1 MKIEEIARI
10 CHQVNKSF
18 CESIGD
24 NSQINW
30 EESQEWQKKS
40 AINGV
45 KFHLENQNIMPS
57 DSHDSWLKEKIENG
71 WIYGE
76 VKNIE
81 KKTHPCCV
89 PYEQLPIE
97 QKSKDYIFKAIVD
110 CFK

>member
-24 NSQINW
+24 NSQLDW
-30 EESQEWQKKS
+30 EKSPEWQKQS

-45 KFHLENQNIMPS
+45 NFHLENKNIKPS
-57 DSHDSWLKEKIENG
+57 DSHESWLKEKIENG
-71 WIYGE
+71 WIYGK
-76 VKNIE
+76 VKDTE
-81 KKTHPCCV
+81 KKTHPCCI
-89 PYEQLPIE
+89 PYEQLPTE
-97 QKSKDYIFKAIVD
+97 QKSKDYIFEAIVD